1 MKLFKDLYQYRELLK
16 TNVQKEI
23 RGKYKGAWL
32 GIIWSFLNPLL
43 MLLVY
48 SLVFPYIMR
57 VQIPN
62 YTMFLM
68 TALMPWNFF
77 TQTVANSSFAV
88 IASGSILK
96 KVYFPR
102 EILPISVVLSNV
114 VNFLITF
121 IIIIVFLILSG
132 VGLSWTILLF
142 PLVLIV
148 QTILMFGIAFILS
161 SITVYAR
168 DVEHIVNVIVM
179 ALFYGTPIV
188 YTIDMLPAQFQTL
201 LQLNPMTSI
210 IEAYRDV
217 LFYQKLPDFA
227 SLGIVAI
234 VSVIIMVFGLWL
246 FRKLQRN
253 FVEEL

>member
-188 YTIDMLPAQFQTL
+188 YTIDMLPAHFQTL
-201 LQLNPMTSI
+201 LKLNPMTSI
-210 IEAYRDV
+210 IGAYRDV

-234 VSVIIMVFGLWL
+234 ISVIIMVFGLWL

>member
-102 EILPISVVLSNV
+102 EILPISVVLSNI

-210 IEAYRDV
+210 IGAYRDV

>member
-16 TNVQKEI
+16 TNVQKEN

-121 IIIIVFLILSG
+121 IIIIVFLIISG

-210 IEAYRDV
+210 IGAYRDV

>member
-121 IIIIVFLILSG
+121 IIIIVFLIISG

-210 IEAYRDV
+210 IGAYRDV

>member
-210 IEAYRDV
+210 IGAYRDV

>member
-32 GIIWSFLNPLL
+32 GILWSFLNPLL
-43 MLLVY
+43 MLMVY

-121 IIIIVFLILSG
+121 IIIIVFLLFSG
-132 VGLSWTILLF
+132 VGITWTILLF
-142 PLVLIV
+142 PLVLLV
-148 QTILMFGIAFILS
+148 QTLLMFGIAFILS

-188 YTIDMLPAQFQTL
+188 YTLDMLPAKFRTIL
-201 LQLNPMTSI
+201 YLNPMTPI
-210 IEAYRDV
+210 IDAYRDV
-217 LFYQKLPDFA
+217 LFYQKLPNFMQ
-227 SLGIVAI
+227 LGIVAVI
-234 VSVIIMVFGLWL
+234 SVGIMIFGLWV
-246 FRKLQRN
+246 FRKLQKN

>member
-210 IEAYRDV
+210 IGAYRDV
-217 LFYQKLPDFA
+217 LFYQKLPDFV

>member
-1 MKLFKDLYQYRELLK
+1 MKLLNDLYQYRELLK

-32 GIIWSFLNPLL
+32 GILWSFLNPLL
-43 MLLVY
+43 MLRVY
-48 SLVFPYIMR
+48 SIVFPYIMR

-77 TQTVANSSFAV
+77 TQTIAGSSFAV
-88 IASGSILK
+88 IAAGNILK

-102 EILPISVVLSNV
+102 EILPISVVLSNA
-114 VNFLITF
+114 VNFCITF
-121 IIIIVFLILSG
+121 IIIIIFLLFSG
-132 VGLSWTILLF
+132 IGISWHILLI
-142 PLVLIV
+142 PVILLVQML
-148 QTILMFGIAFILS
+148 LLFGIAFILS
-161 SITVYAR
+161 SLTVYAR

-188 YTIDMLPAQFQTL
+188 YTLDMLPSKFQAL
-201 LQLNPMTSI
+201 LYLNPMTSI
-210 IEAYRDV
+210 IDAYRSV
-217 LFYQKLPDFA
+217 LYYHQLPNFFQ
-227 SLGIVAI
+227 LGLIAL
-234 VSVIIMVFGLWL
+234 VSIIIFMFGLSV

>member
-43 MLLVY
+43 MLMVY

-121 IIIIVFLILSG
+121 IIIIVFLIFSG
-132 VGLSWTILLF
+132 VGISWTILLF
-142 PLVLIV
+142 PLVLII
-148 QTILMFGIAFILS
+148 QTLLMFGIAFILS
-161 SITVYAR
+161 AITVYAR

-179 ALFYGTPIV
+179 ALFHGTPIV
-188 YTIDMLPAQFQTL
+188 YTIDMLPAKFQTL
-201 LQLNPMTSI
+201 LYLNPMTSI
-210 IEAYRDV
+210 IEAYRDI
-217 LFYQKLPDFA
+217 LFYQKLPNFLN
-227 SLGIVAI
+227 LGIITVISI
-234 VSVIIMVFGLWL
+234 VVMMFGLWL